1 MGTRSPSVVWN
12 AHSPLV
18 FTSKYKTHTK
28 ETRMAYS
35 WDNRVAFVV
44 RYMYDIDNNGF
55 LDKNDF
61 ECLAV
66 RNTVIET
73 KGKWCENVF
82 KKNQEIMANLWN
94 EIADLADFNKDGEV
108 STDEFKKGIE
118 MSAKGKQFNE
128 LPAAFKHFIQ
138 DQFRTIDVDGDGSV
152 GLTEFRVDCVNRMAY
167 KTIGELDA
175 AYEKLLND
183 EDKKA
188 GGITLERYQELY
200 AQFIGNPD
208 ETCNACF
215 LFGPLEVIS

>member
-1 MGTRSPSVVWN
+1 
-12 AHSPLV
+12 
-18 FTSKYKTHTK
+18 
-28 ETRMAYS
+28 MAYS
-35 WDNRVAFVV
+35 WDNRVKFVV

-66 RNTVIET
+66 RNTVIEG
-73 KGKWCENVF
+73 KGNWDEATF

-108 STDEFKKGIE
+108 STDEFIKGVE
-118 MSAKGKQFNE
+118 KSAKGKQFNE

-215 LFGPLEVIS
+215 LFGPLEIIG

>member
-1 MGTRSPSVVWN
+1 
-12 AHSPLV
+12 
-18 FTSKYKTHTK
+18 
-28 ETRMAYS
+28 MAYS
-35 WDNRVAFVV
+35 WDNRVKFVV

-66 RNTVIET
+66 RNTVIEG
-73 KGKWCENVF
+73 KGNWDEATF
-82 KKNQEIMANLWN
+82 KKNQEVMANLWN
-94 EIADLADFNKDGEV
+94 EIAELADFNKDGEV
-108 STDEFKKGIE
+108 STDEFIKGVE
-118 MSAKGKQFNE
+118 KSAKGKQFNE

-183 EDKKA
+183 DDKKA

-215 LFGPLEVIS
+215 LFGPLEVIE

>member
-1 MGTRSPSVVWN
+1 MGTVHSSTVVTVSGGF
-12 AHSPLV
+12 HSQ
-18 FTSKYKTHTK
+18 YKPQIHIRT
-28 ETRMAYS
+28 MAYS
-35 WDNRVAFVV
+35 WDNRVKFVV

-66 RNTVIET
+66 RNTVIEG
-73 KGKWCENVF
+73 KGNWDEATF
-82 KKNQEIMANLWN
+82 KKNQEVMANLWN
-94 EIADLADFNKDGEV
+94 EIAELADFNKDGEV
-108 STDEFKKGIE
+108 STDEFIKGVE
-118 MSAKGKQFNE
+118 KSAKGKQFNE

-183 EDKKA
+183 DDKKA

>member
-1 MGTRSPSVVWN
+1 
-12 AHSPLV
+12 
-18 FTSKYKTHTK
+18 
-28 ETRMAYS
+28 MAYS
-35 WDNRVAFVV
+35 WDNRVKFVV

-66 RNTVIET
+66 RNTVIEG
-73 KGKWCENVF
+73 KGNWDEATF

-108 STDEFKKGIE
+108 STDEFIKGVE
-118 MSAKGKQFNE
+118 KSAKGKQFNE

-138 DQFRTIDVDGDGSV
+138 DQFRTIDVDGDGTV

-183 EDKKA
+183 DDKKA

-215 LFGPLEVIS
+215 LFGPLEIIG